1 MAAVRQGIVSFTGSP
16 WEQISDGCKDFIK
29 SLMIYDPKNR
39 PTAEQALKHPWL
51 VEMSSVEINE
61 KFEHDALENLRNFRA
76 DKTLQKISYSFIANK
91 LISKKEKEYISAVF
105 KSFDTDGNG
114 QLSKEELKEKYDQL
128 GTKKISQ

>member
-1 MAAVRQGIVSFTGSP
+1 
-16 WEQISDGCKDFIK
+16 
-29 SLMIYDPKNR
+29 MIYDPKNR

-76 DKTLQKISYSFIANK
+76 DKTLQKISYSFIANQ